1 MSDSTKTQHI
11 DMTATAACLGALAC
25 WSLGPIFIKYLTGYL
40 DSWAQNALRYL
51 VACLFWLPFLVHAM
65 VRGRFVARTWRRAVL
80 PAIANIAM
88 QSFWAAGFYY
98 LDPAFLT
105 LLSKT
110 SVLWIAGFSL
120 MVFPDERPL
129 ARSPRFWLGSLLSIT
144 GVSGVLYFH
153 EDFAATGTLIGI
165 AIALV
170 QAFMWGVY
178 TISVK
183 VALQGL
189 DVRYGFAVISIYTTA
204 GLSLGAI
211 LFDTPG
217 QVRELDLG
225 GWAAVVISAVTAIA
239 LGHVF
244 FYMAIQRIGATIP
257 MLVILAQPFAVFS
270 ISSVIFHERLSG
282 IQLLFG
288 MVLLLGSALSIW
300 AQQHLRGVPGGS
312 VAPPRPAC
320 PARDRLETDV
330 SERS

>member
-40 DSWAQNALRYL
+40 DSWTQNALRYL

-80 PAIANIAM
+80 PAVANIAM
-88 QSFWAAGFYY
+88 QSLWAAGFYY
-98 LDPAFLT
+98 LAPGFLT

-129 ARSPRFWLGSLLSIT
+129 ARSRRFWLGGLLSVA
-144 GVSGVLYFH
+144 GVFGVLCFQ
-153 EDFAATGTLIGI
+153 EDFTTTGTLIGV

-183 VALQGL
+183 VALRGL
-189 DVRYGFAVISIYTTA
+189 DVRHGFAVISIYTTA
-204 GLSLGAI
+204 GLSMGAI
-211 LFDTPG
+211 LFGAPA
-217 QVRELDLG
+217 QVLELDLA
-225 GWAAVVISAVTAIA
+225 GWSAVVVSAITAIA

-244 FYMAIQRIGATIP
+244 FYTAIQRIGATIP

-270 ISSVIFHERLSG
+270 MSSIIFHERLTA

-288 MVLLLGSALSIW
+288 VVLLLGSALSIW
-300 AQQHLRGVPGGS
+300 AQQHLRRAPAGD
-312 VAPPRPAC
+312 VAPPRP
-320 PARDRLETDV
+320 V
-330 SERS
+330 SGFSR